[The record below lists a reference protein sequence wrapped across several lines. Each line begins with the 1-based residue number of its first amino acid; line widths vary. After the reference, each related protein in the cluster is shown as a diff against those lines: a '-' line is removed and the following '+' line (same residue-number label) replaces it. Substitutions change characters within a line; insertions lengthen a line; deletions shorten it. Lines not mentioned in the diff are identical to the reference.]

1 MKYDRVVQGFGI
13 GYNLVGDAFSA
24 ADRRR
29 LAEEDRLN
37 RQTDRANAAEDRQ
50 YRIDQQPMQQL
61 AAQNKLEA
69 SNIGLAETKRKVA
82 DAQGLQSGLSA
93 AYADNQTSPYQ
104 DPNAG
109 QFGALEPES
118 ARGLRMD
125 TPDVHGQNTA
135 SEAAYA
141 QFDPER
147 LPELQGRHKEYA
159 DEGIIK
165 AAHLAASGDFNAANQ
180 EYNSTGNHRALWE
193 KSATPGMVKV
203 TEPGGKTYDLDPKV
217 LLKTYGKPKPMIH
230 ARPGDSLYTS
240 EGNLVSTAPY
250 PEYGDVITDS
260 SGARLQQG
268 PGGVMKAI
276 VKPPASKGYGISGSG
291 GGKPSAW
298 IQKQDRLMKAYGVD
312 EAGAVEVAQML
323 ESDPGKLANAIVES
337 KRRAAASAFESFDE
351 VAAQRAATAQ
361 VRNTQKELGI
371 GGMVNAM
378 QRKGTPDPKNAPSPA
393 YMQYI
398 DLYNKAIK
406 AGHADIAAK
415 ITERARASGVVR

>member
-1 MKYDRVVQGFGI
+1 MKYDRVVQGFGL
-13 GYNLVGDAFSA
+13 GYNLVGNAFAA

-29 LAEEDRLN
+29 LAEEDSLN
-37 RQTDRANAAEDRQ
+37 RQTDRSNAAEDRK
-50 YRIDQQPMQQL
+50 YRIDKQDTQQL
-61 AAQNKLEA
+61 AAQNQLET

-82 DAQGLQSGLSA
+82 DAQGLRSGLSA

-109 QFGALEPES
+109 QFGALEPEA

-125 TPDVHGQNTA
+125 SPDVYGQNTA

-147 LPELQGRHKEYA
+147 LPELQGKHKAYA

-165 AAHLAASGDFNAANQ
+165 AANLAASGDFNAANQ

-203 TEPGGKTYDLDPKV
+203 TEPGGKTYDLDPNA
-217 LLKTYGKPKPMIH
+217 LLNAYGKPKPMIH
-230 ARPGDSLYTS
+230 ARPGDSIYNS
-240 EGNLVSTAPY
+240 VGNLVSTAPY
-250 PEYGDVITDS
+250 PEYGDVITDP

-268 PGGVMKAI
+268 PGGVMKEV
-276 VKPPASKGYGISGSG
+276 VKPPASKGYGLSGSG
-291 GGKPSAW
+291 GGKSSAW
-298 IQKQDRLMKAYGVD
+298 IQKQDRIMEAYHVD
-312 EAGAVEVAQML
+312 KAGAVEIAQML
-323 ESDPGKLANAIVES
+323 ESNPSKLANYIVES

-351 VAAQRAATAQ
+351 VAAQRAAMDQ
-361 VRNTQKELGI
+361 VKNTQKELGI
-371 GGMVNAM
+371 GGMVNVM
-378 QRKGTPDPKNAPSPA
+378 QRKGTPDPKDGPSPA
-393 YMQYI
+393 YMEYI
-398 DLYNKAIK
+398 GLYNKAIK

-415 ITERARASGVVR
+415 ITDRARAGGVVK